1 MKSSSPGRRL
11 LLAGASALSLLLIA
25 PVALAD
31 GSDDFNDNSKDPAK
45 WGTDV
50 VDGNG
55 VLNETANVLRYT
67 CASGTA
73 EDNVDRPWNATR
85 FPYDADWELQVD
97 CFNNTSP
104 VAPFQ
109 VNSMGI
115 TLESPLSGDT
125 TLYTELYNSALG
137 IGSTARSGFETKMT
151 VAGISSGG
159 EDSGGLAITS
169 GAVRM
174 RWNSTTKVL
183 TCEYDYDPSDGY
195 QWTYLTTYG
204 LAGSGGTYN
213 ANWGMAATDRFFIS
227 VYGYSSAMSVPAG
240 QMHLDNFSETGGTEA
255 GGGTRPEPTGS
266 FPFVFPADNDLLTR
280 ILSLTGNYQGTSPVV
295 PQRDYNFDVAQ
306 DESGK
311 IMSMGTVSGVQDS
324 RGDSDLDLNLGQVRT
339 VNEEPVAE
347 VKSSFKGRADG
358 MDASFKSSGSF
369 PLDPAGVANTP
380 LLAGAEAV
388 PFGVTGTATYSGKA
402 NGIPFSGKNEPL
414 EFEAPPGAGD
424 NLKQEWSLQLDISR
438 KLVQGKDRLVASA
451 ILVRPDGDT
460 IQFPERAVNYSV
472 AKGYN
477 IAFKKGTNLTV
488 VPNAVDAKTS
498 VSLKGLL
505 LERSGEEW
513 VPTAGTI
520 TYSFLGQKGVE
531 DLTEFL
537 VP

>member
-1 MKSSSPGRRL
+1 MKFTSPGRRL
-11 LLAGASALSLLLIA
+11 LLTGASSLSLLIA
-25 PVALAD
+25 PMALAD

-55 VLNETANVLRYT
+55 ALNETANVLRYT

-85 FPYDADWELQVD
+85 FPYDADWEVQVD
-97 CFNNTSP
+97 CFNNSSP

-137 IGSTARSGFETKMT
+137 IGPTARTGFETRMT
-151 VAGISSGG
+151 VAGISSGS

-183 TCEYDYDPSDGY
+183 TCEYDDDPSDGY

-213 ANWGMAATDRFFIS
+213 ANWGMSATDRFFIS
-227 VYGYSSAMSVPAG
+227 LYGYSSAMSVAAG
-240 QMHLDNFSETGGTEA
+240 QMHLDNFTETGGTEA

-266 FPFVFPADNDLLTR
+266 FPFVFPTGNDLITP

-295 PQRDYNFDVAQ
+295 PQRGYSFDVAQ

-311 IMSMGTVSGVQDS
+311 IMAMGSVDGVQDS
-324 RGDSDLDLNLGQVRT
+324 SGDSDLAMNLGQVRT

-369 PLDPAGVANTP
+369 PLEPVVTASSTLLAGPAPAGVS
-380 LLAGAEAV
+380 
-388 PFGVTGTATYSGKA
+388 GTATYSGKA

-424 NLKQEWSLQLDISR
+424 NLKQDWSLQLDIAR
-438 KLVQGKDRLVASA
+438 KVVQGKQRLVASA

-460 IQFPERAVNYSV
+460 IRFPERTVNYSV

-505 LERSGEEW
+505 LEQNGSEW

-531 DLTEFL
+531 NLTEFL